1 MFQRSVVYYSYQ
13 YVSHFMLEYTY
24 GISLIRLRAHGLF
37 LSGSSINLVAYRFSG
52 VQGYKKCNLKRN
64 VCEEEHGMRK
74 KHAYYF
80 DNDTTK
86 LRDFYLFHYH
96 PPKSL
101 I

>member
-1 MFQRSVVYYSYQ
+1 
-13 YVSHFMLEYTY
+13 MLEYTY
-24 GISLIRLRAHGLF
+24 GISLIRLCAHGLF
-37 LSGSSINLVAYRFSG
+37 LSGSSINLVAYRFSV